1 MTMVLIKNLELSNL
15 NFLSCHLL
23 LITAFAEK
31 KKKKN
36 CICSSMAGPLVSSET
51 NKTTCPFFRQHGSI
65 SDLRFFW
72 GGGRE
77 GAKVEGIFHIK

>member
-1 MTMVLIKNLELSNL
+1 
-15 NFLSCHLL
+15 
-23 LITAFAEK
+23 
-31 KKKKN
+31 
-36 CICSSMAGPLVSSET
+36 MAGPLVSSET

-65 SDLRFFW
+65 SDLRFFG

>member
-1 MTMVLIKNLELSNL
+1 
-15 NFLSCHLL
+15 
-23 LITAFAEK
+23 
-31 KKKKN
+31 
-36 CICSSMAGPLVSSET
+36 MAGPLVSSET

>member
-1 MTMVLIKNLELSNL
+1 MTMVLIKNLELSNF

-31 KKKKN
+31 KTKN

>member
-31 KKKKN
+31 KQQK
-36 CICSSMAGPLVSSET
+36 IAFVVPW
-51 NKTTCPFFRQHGSI
+51 QDH
-65 SDLRFFW
+65 
-72 GGGRE
+72 
-77 GAKVEGIFHIK
+77 